1 MLYPPRA
8 SARPRTCAAVG
19 SGPFRCRRLGCQ
31 EVRVVLRRRAV
42 LALRGRAVRA
52 ADFWGADCRGA
63 ALRAVALRA
72 VALRGADLRGADL
85 LGAALGGALTACV
98 GVADARVGCPLERL
112 PSWCT
117 SSAVPPTASSTGH
130 STNPAAPSA
139 PRVIAAAGVE

>member
-1 MLYPPRA
+1 M
-8 SARPRTCAAVG
+8 
-19 SGPFRCRRLGCQ
+19 
-31 EVRVVLRRRAV
+31 RVVLRRRAV

-85 LGAALGGALTACV
+85 RGADVLGAALGGALTACV
-98 GVADARVGCPLERL
+98 GVADTRVGCALERL